1 MTQELPNPK
10 RREFEITRRILEKH
24 GYHSDCSGCDAVLNR
39 TSQRPHS
46 AACRNRLEE
55 EMDADVEDVQR
66 LTDRDV
72 RLRRDTSEDKI
83 RVQPRSVQLNTPQ
96 SNLHQTLCLTR

>member
-1 MTQELPNPK
+1 MSVCQADGMPKRLQRSRYHHGEETSGVAEGMPQPMTQEPPKPK
-10 RREFEITRRILEKH
+10 RREFKITRKLLEKH

-55 EMDADVEDVQR
+55 EMEPD
-66 LTDRDV
+66 LKM
-72 RLRRDTSEDKI
+72 SSC
-83 RVQPRSVQLNTPQ
+83 RVS
-96 SNLHQTLCLTR
+96 